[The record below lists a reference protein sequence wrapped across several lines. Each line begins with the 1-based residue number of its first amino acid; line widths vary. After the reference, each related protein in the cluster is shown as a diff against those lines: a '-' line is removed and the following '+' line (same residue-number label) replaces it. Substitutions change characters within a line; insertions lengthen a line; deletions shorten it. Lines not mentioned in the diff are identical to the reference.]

1 MSKNFVIEIKQRPWY
16 EWLVGVLFLLTEVFL
31 IQNAIAS
38 SGENEPRAAM
48 LFWVSFFVLLIIGGV
63 VWFMR
68 RSK

>member
-1 MSKNFVIEIKQRPWY
+1 MSKNIVIEIKQRPWY
-16 EWLVGVLFLLTEVFL
+16 EWLVGAFFLLTEVFI
-31 IQNAIAS
+31 IQNAVAS

-48 LFWVSFFVLLIIGGV
+48 LWWVSFFVLLLVGGV

>member
-1 MSKNFVIEIKQRPWY
+1 MSKNIVIEIKQRPWY
-16 EWLVGVLFLLTEVFL
+16 EWLVGAFFLLTEFFL
-31 IQNAIAS
+31 VQNAVAS

-48 LFWVSFFVLLIIGGV
+48 LFWVSFFVLLIVAGV